1 MHLSSSMTGAYLVI
15 VHQTDIVPSLSI
27 STRIGKKLSD
37 LPFAQPPFASLVE
50 FSMTCIIPGKVSD
63 NSLGAASRPIFLA
76 DAPPMSLLISG
87 VSRCEDKTKL

>member
-37 LPFAQPPFASLVE
+37 LPFAQQSSIRFP
-50 FSMTCIIPGKVSD
+50 
-63 NSLGAASRPIFLA
+63 R
-76 DAPPMSLLISG
+76 G
-87 VSRCEDKTKL
+87 VLHDLHHTR